1 MKPNTS
7 NSPQADS
14 QRLDTWLWASRFYKS
29 RKLATE
35 AIKGGHIAVN
45 TQRAKPS
52 KLVKVQD
59 QVRIRKFP
67 QTYVVNI
74 QNLSSKR
81 LSAPL
86 AAEMYKETDNSKTER
101 EEKNLLMKAQRAGVR
116 YDRQKPDKRNRQ
128 KMLEVKNQQP
138 D

>member
-1 MKPNTS
+1 MKPKTKT
-7 NSPQADS
+7 SPQADS

-35 AIKGGHIAVN
+35 AIKGGHIAIN

-52 KLVKVQD
+52 KLVKIHD

-67 QTYVVNI
+67 QTYIINVLG
-74 QNLSSKR
+74 LSSKR

-86 AAEMYKETDNSKTER
+86 AAEMYKETDRSRIER
-101 EEKNLLMKAQRAGVR
+101 EEKNLLMKAQRSAVR

-128 KMLEVKNQQP
+128 KMLDIKNQQP

>member
-1 MKPNTS
+1 MKPNSKSST
-7 NSPQADS
+7 QADS

-52 KLVKVQD
+52 KLVKIQD

-67 QTYVVNI
+67 QTYIVSI
-74 QNLSSKR
+74 ESLSNKR

-86 AAEMYKETDNSKTER
+86 AAEMYKETDSSKIER
-101 EEKNLLMKAQRAGVR
+101 EEKNLLMKAQRAGIR
-116 YDRQKPDKRNRQ
+116 YDRQKPDKRDRQ
-128 KMLEVKNQQP
+128 KMLDVKNQQP